1 MATFMAGLQ
10 VLPNGK
16 DMDTDG
22 ILPHIV
28 KIIKDSGLKHDVG
41 PMETVV
47 EGSMEEVMELITK
60 LQKETINQDG
70 IEEVITNI
78 KLHYRPDGV
87 SIENKE
93 T

>member
-1 MATFMAGLQ
+1 MAGLQ